1 MLTRTHGGAVA
12 QGVLYELPL
21 RYKSGRHQEEKKRI
35 AAEAASRVAD
45 GVAIGLTGGTTTTE
59 VARAVIDR
67 QRLTVVTNALNIAS
81 ELAIRPNL
89 KLVVTGGYARPE
101 SYELVGPLAEQALA
115 GLNLDVV
122 FLGVDGI
129 SPTAGITT
137 HHEVEAHTNLALIE
151 RAPPRR
157 RGDGQLQDRS
167 RGVRADLPD
176 RSRARGDHRRR
187 GRSRSARRTPRGR
200 RRRGDRVTDRR
211 GTPRASAAPSSGP
224 RPALR
229 TRRAPRAARRG
240 SPWIDVHNHLGRWL
254 TSGWAAP
261 DVAALLEVMD
271 AANVAAIVNLDGM
284 RGEELQANLD
294 RYDRAHPGRFVTF
307 AQVDWP
313 R

>member
-1 MLTRTHGGAVA
+1 MRQSERLSAILEALANDGSVGVADLATQLDVSAATVRRDLEFLEQQRMLTRTHGGAVA

-59 VARAVIDR
+59 EARAVIDR

-137 HHEVEAHTNLALIE
+137 HHEVEAHT
-151 RAPPRR
+151 
-157 RGDGQLQDRS
+157 
-167 RGVRADLPD
+167 
-176 RSRARGDHRRR
+176 
-187 GRSRSARRTPRGR
+187 T
-200 RRRGDRVTDRR
+200 
-211 GTPRASAAPSSGP
+211 
-224 RPALR
+224 
-229 TRRAPRAARRG
+229 
-240 SPWIDVHNHLGRWL
+240 
-254 TSGWAAP
+254 
-261 DVAALLEVMD
+261 
-271 AANVAAIVNLDGM
+271 
-284 RGEELQANLD
+284 
-294 RYDRAHPGRFVTF
+294 
-307 AQVDWP
+307 WP
-313 R
+313 

>member
-1 MLTRTHGGAVA
+1 MRQSERLSAILEALANDGSVGVADLATQLDVSAATVRRDLEFLEQQRMLTRTHGGAVA

-21 RYKSGRHQEEKKRI
+21 RYKSARHQEEKKRI

-151 RAPPRR
+151 RARHVVVVTDSSKIGLVAFAQICPI
-157 RGDGQLQDRS
+157 
-167 RGVRADLPD
+167 
-176 RSRARGDHRRR
+176 
-187 GRSRSARRTPRGR
+187 
-200 RRRGDRVTDRR
+200 DRVHEVITDAGADR
-211 GTPRASAAPSSGP
+211 GLLAE
-224 RPALR
+224 LR
-229 TRRAPRAARRG
+229 EAG
-240 SPWIDVHNHLGRWL
+240 VDV
-254 TSGWAAP
+254 
-261 DVAALLEVMD
+261 
-271 AANVAAIVNLDGM
+271 
-284 RGEELQANLD
+284 
-294 RYDRAHPGRFVTF
+294 VT
-307 AQVDWP
+307 V
-313 R
+313 